1 MEPTF
6 FATPKDFRKWLK
18 KNHASADELIVGFY
32 KKDSGKP
39 SITWPE
45 SVDQALCF
53 GWIDGVRRSLGEDS
67 YTIRFTP
74 RRAKSIWSA
83 VNVKRMKQLIEE
95 GLVEPAGLKAWE
107 ARDPKKTNRYSFEQR
122 EEAVFDKTLEKKFR
136 ANSAAWKFFQAQPP
150 GYRRVLTFWVMQAK
164 QEATRER
171 RLATLIKASASEK
184 RIDMMRPNA

>member
-1 MEPTF
+1 MEPIF
-6 FATPKDFRKWLK
+6 FPTPKDFRKWLK

-32 KKDSGKP
+32 KKDSGKQ

-53 GWIDGVRRSLGEDS
+53 GWIDGVRRSLGEES

-83 VNVKRMKQLIEE
+83 VNIKRMQQLIEE
-95 GLVEPAGLKAWE
+95 GLVEPAGMKAWE
-107 ARDPKKTNRYSFEQR
+107 ARDPKRANLYSFEQR
-122 EEAVFDKTLEKKFR
+122 TEAVFDKTIEKKFR
-136 ANSAAWKFFQAQPP
+136 ANAAAWKFFQTQPP
-150 GYRRVLTFWVMQAK
+150 GYRRLLTFWVMQAK

-171 RLATLIKASASEK
+171 RLATLIKASAAEK
-184 RIDMMRPNA
+184 RVDMMRPNA